1 MLTCSFFFSPASAG
15 FPPSF
20 HNCSL
25 FSLLN
30 NLFFMAGFISPASF
44 HKKARL
50 PTFLSLLCLSKYVCN
65 LAFLFFLLHLIAGFI
80 TTVVLFAS
88 VCTIHTLWR
97 LFLLRESLS
106 RLRICTVRIRKLFL
120 YVCFIFESQGCCL
133 VSTLILLSTLVL
145 LSHRCFRCQSVSA
158 SRSFYFSTVLRIRRS
173 FYSRE
178 EYFRLFH
185 LCLVSVEQIQI
196 KAKSIIAYLHSKLIT
211 FEDRFMENLNGKGSI

>member
-1 MLTCSFFFSPASAG
+1 MLTCSFFISPASAR

-50 PTFLSLLCLSKYVCN
+50 PTFLSLLCFSRHVCN
-65 LAFLFFLLHLIAGFI
+65 LAFLFFLLHLIVGFI
-80 TTVVLFAS
+80 TTLVLFAS
-88 VCTIHTLWR
+88 VSTIHTLWR

-106 RLRICTVRIRKLFL
+106 RLRICTARIRKLFL
-120 YVCFIFESQGCCL
+120 YVCFIFVSQGCCL
-133 VSTLILLSTLVL
+133 DSTLILLSILVL
-145 LSHRCFRCQSVSA
+145 LSRRCFRCQSVSA

-178 EYFRLFH
+178 GYFGLFH
-185 LCLVSVEQIQI
+185 LCLVLVKQIQI
-196 KAKSIIAYLHSKLIT
+196 KAKSIIFYLHSKWIIS
-211 FEDRFMENLNGKGSI
+211 EDRFMENFNRKGNI

>member
-1 MLTCSFFFSPASAG
+1 MLTCSFFISPASAR

-50 PTFLSLLCLSKYVCN
+50 PTFLSLLCFSRHVCN
-65 LAFLFFLLHLIAGFI
+65 LAFLFFLLHLIVGFI
-80 TTVVLFAS
+80 TTLVLFAS
-88 VCTIHTLWR
+88 VSTIHTLWR

-106 RLRICTVRIRKLFL
+106 RLRICTARIRKLFL
-120 YVCFIFESQGCCL
+120 YVCFIFVSQGCCL
-133 VSTLILLSTLVL
+133 DSTLILLSILVL
-145 LSHRCFRCQSVSA
+145 LSRRCFRCQSVSA

-173 FYSRE
+173 FYNRE
-178 EYFRLFH
+178 GYFGLFH
-185 LCLVSVEQIQI
+185 LCLVLVKQIQI
-196 KAKSIIAYLHSKLIT
+196 KAKSIIFYLHSKWIIS
-211 FEDRFMENLNGKGSI
+211 EDRFMENLNRKGNI

>member
-1 MLTCSFFFSPASAG
+1 MLTCSFFISPASAR

-50 PTFLSLLCLSKYVCN
+50 PTFLSLLCFSRHVCN
-65 LAFLFFLLHLIAGFI
+65 LAFLFFLLHLIVGFI
-80 TTVVLFAS
+80 TTLVLFAS
-88 VCTIHTLWR
+88 VSTIHTLWR

-106 RLRICTVRIRKLFL
+106 RLRICTARIRKLFL
-120 YVCFIFESQGCCL
+120 YVCFIFVSQGCCL
-133 VSTLILLSTLVL
+133 DSTLILLSTLVL
-145 LSHRCFRCQSVSA
+145 LSRRCFRCQSVSA

-173 FYSRE
+173 FYNRE
-178 EYFRLFH
+178 GYFGLFH
-185 LCLVSVEQIQI
+185 LCLVLVKQIQI
-196 KAKSIIAYLHSKLIT
+196 KAKSIIFYLHSKWIIS
-211 FEDRFMENLNGKGSI
+211 EDRFMENFNRKGNI

>member
-50 PTFLSLLCLSKYVCN
+50 PTFLSLLRLSKYVCN

-158 SRSFYFSTVLRIRRS
+158 SRSFYFLPFYVFAVLFTVEKNILDCFISVWFQSSKFKLKQSQLLFISIRNEL
-173 FYSRE
+173 Y
-178 EYFRLFH
+178 LN
-185 LCLVSVEQIQI
+185 
-196 KAKSIIAYLHSKLIT
+196 IALWKI
-211 FEDRFMENLNGKGSI
+211 

>member
-1 MLTCSFFFSPASAG
+1 MLTCSFFISPASAR

-50 PTFLSLLCLSKYVCN
+50 PTFLSLLCFSRHVCN
-65 LAFLFFLLHLIAGFI
+65 LAFLFFLLHLIVGFI
-80 TTVVLFAS
+80 TTLVLFAS
-88 VCTIHTLWR
+88 VSTIHTLWR

-106 RLRICTVRIRKLFL
+106 RLRICTARIRKLFL
-120 YVCFIFESQGCCL
+120 YVCFIFVSQGCCL
-133 VSTLILLSTLVL
+133 DSTLILLSILVL
-145 LSHRCFRCQSVSA
+145 LSRRCFRCQSVSA

-173 FYSRE
+173 FYNRE
-178 EYFRLFH
+178 GYFGLFH
-185 LCLVSVEQIQI
+185 LCLVLVKQIQI
-196 KAKSIIAYLHSKLIT
+196 KAKSIIFYLHSKWIIS
-211 FEDRFMENLNGKGSI
+211 EDRFMENFNRKGNI